1 MKLIDNY
8 IYTVTKNLPR
18 KIKEDVEKE
27 LRSNIH
33 DMLPDGYNEA
43 EVEKVLYT
51 LGNPFALAEK
61 YQEGYSK
68 RYLIGPDLYGN
79 YIKMLKDVFILVGCL
94 ILLSEVYT
102 IFTDTTHSSVGD
114 VLVSA
119 LTKTLKSAIQAA
131 GWLFISV
138 TIVFA
143 VIERNRKYNK
153 KEWPFI
159 GRNWSISD
167 LLDAKDNKKIGKP

>member
-18 KIKEDVEKE
+18 KIKAEVEKE
-27 LRSNIH
+27 LRPNIH

-43 EVEKVLYT
+43 DVVKFLYT

-61 YQEGYSK
+61 YQEGK
-68 RYLIGPDLYGN
+68 RYLIGPELYGN

-94 ILLSEVYT
+94 ILLSQVYT
-102 IFTDTTHSSVGD
+102 IFTDATHASVGE

-119 LTKTLKSAIQAA
+119 LTQTLKSAIRAA

-159 GRNWSISD
+159 GKDWSISD
-167 LLDAKDNKKIGKP
+167 LLEAKDNEKI